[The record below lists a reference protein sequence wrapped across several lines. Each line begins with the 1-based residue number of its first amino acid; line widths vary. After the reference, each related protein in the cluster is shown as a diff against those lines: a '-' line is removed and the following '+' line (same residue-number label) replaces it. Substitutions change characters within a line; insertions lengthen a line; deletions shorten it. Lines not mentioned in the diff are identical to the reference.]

1 MLEPFSVAGGVVRG
15 LTLTVGSEPDDR
27 LRTYAGTTERMTMA
41 VYDFETLVDRRGTSS
56 EKWHQIV
63 EDMGPGNEDVIP
75 LSVADMEFKPAPEI
89 VDALVHAAT
98 TDIFGYDYVTKP
110 YFDALVSWMRR
121 RHGFDIDPSWVSLS
135 DGVMPAINTAL
146 RAVTHPG
153 DKVIIQRPV
162 YFPFTMAAE
171 HNGLTIL
178 DNELILGDDGRY
190 TMDFEGLAEQA
201 ADPRCTAL
209 ILCNPHN
216 PVGRVWTADE
226 LRRVG
231 DICIREGV
239 TLLVDEIHSDF
250 AYPGHAVTMFSTLG
264 ERYAMHCMEFTAP
277 TKTFNLAGLLCS
289 NVIIANPELKERFDV
304 AAENIAG
311 LTVSHF
317 GLVACQ
323 AAYDHAEPWLDALG
337 NVLDTNLDHLRT
349 FAAATPGIDLI
360 EPEGTYLAWLDCRGL
375 GMKASDLCLFMRNK
389 ARVYFD
395 EGGVFGSTGEG
406 FERVNLA
413 CPTALLDRALDQ
425 VGRALAAR

>member
-1 MLEPFSVAGGVVRG
+1 MVLTAGKGRAVTQAEQDRG
-15 LTLTVGSEPDDR
+15 QHR
-27 LRTYAGTTERMTMA
+27 
-41 VYDFETLVDRRGTSS
+41 YDFSTILERHGSTSI
-56 EKWHQIV
+56 KWHEI
-63 EDMGPGNEDVIP
+63 EAEMGPNSRDVIP

-89 VDALVHAAT
+89 VDALVEAAT
-98 TDIFGYDYVTKP
+98 HDVFGYDYATDD
-110 YFDALVSWMRR
+110 YFAALTGWMRR
-121 RHGFDIDPSWVSLS
+121 RHGYDIDPAWVSLS

-162 YFPFTMAAE
+162 YYPFTFAAE

-178 DNELILGDDGRY
+178 DNELVLDEAAGRY
-190 TMDFEGLAEQA
+190 GIDFDDLEAKA

-226 LRRVG
+226 LRRIG
-231 DICIREGV
+231 DICLAHGV
-239 TLLVDEIHSDF
+239 YLLCDEIHADF
-250 AYPGHAVTMFSTLG
+250 AHPGHAVTMFGTLG
-264 ERYAMHCMEFTAP
+264 ERYRSILFEFTAP

-289 NVIIANPELKERFDV
+289 NAIIPDPELKRRFDV
-304 AAENIAG
+304 AAENIGG

-323 AAYDHAEPWLDALG
+323 AAYNHAGAWLDGLLG
-337 NVLDTNLDHLRT
+337 VLERNVAVLRE
-349 FAAATPGIDLI
+349 FAARTEGVRLI

-375 GMKASDLCLFMRNK
+375 GFETPEALRDFMRDE
-389 ARVYFD
+389 ARVWFD
-395 EGGVFGSTGEG
+395 EGSLFGRSGDY

-413 CPTALLDRALDQ
+413 CPTALLERVLDN
-425 VGRALAAR
+425 VDRALAARR